1 MKIATMASVGFSMIA
16 AAALASQTGTES
28 APKESARAKSC
39 CARKSAGEPMKC
51 EKPAA
56 AVTAGPAQHEGHSTN
71 GDQKMRCSSTGKV
84 VDTCC
89 CVEREGKTH
98 CTLANR
104 DVAECCCT
112 PVADAASVEDEK
124 RASPRSN

>member
-1 MKIATMASVGFSMIA
+1 MKLAMLASVGLSIVA
-16 AAALASQTGTES
+16 AVALASQS
-28 APKESARAKSC
+28 APAPAPEKSGPHKSC
-39 CARKSAGEPMKC
+39 CAKKSADAPMKC

-56 AVTAGPAQHEGHSTN
+56 TAGDTAKHTGHEKH
-71 GDQKMRCSSTGKV
+71 KMRCSLTGKV

-98 CTLANR
+98 CTLADK

-112 PVADAASVEDEK
+112 PVEDDKAASAK
-124 RASPRSN
+124 AN

>member
-1 MKIATMASVGFSMIA
+1 MKLAMLTSIGLSVVA
-16 AAALASQTGTES
+16 AAAFASQS
-28 APKESARAKSC
+28 ATAPAPEKSASPKSC
-39 CARKSAGEPMKC
+39 CAKKSADAPMKC

-56 AVTAGPAQHEGHSTN
+56 TAGDTAKHAGHEKH
-71 GDQKMRCSSTGKV
+71 KMRCSLTGKV

-98 CTLANR
+98 CTLADK

-112 PVADAASVEDEK
+112 PVKDEK
-124 RASPRSN
+124 SASAKAN

>member
-1 MKIATMASVGFSMIA
+1 MKLAMLTSVGLSVVA
-16 AAALASQTGTES
+16 AAALASSS
-28 APKESARAKSC
+28 AAAPAQKSEAPKSC
-39 CARKSAGEPMKC
+39 CAKKSADAPMKC

-56 AVTAGPAQHEGHSTN
+56 TTDGAKLENH
-71 GDQKMRCSSTGKV
+71 KMRCSLTGKV

-98 CTLANR
+98 CTLADQ

-112 PVADAASVEDEK
+112 PVEDEK
-124 RASPRSN
+124 SASAKAN

>member
-1 MKIATMASVGFSMIA
+1 MKLAMLTSVGLS
-16 AAALASQTGTES
+16 ALAVAAFASQSATPATGKSES
-28 APKESARAKSC
+28 PRSC
-39 CARKSAGEPMKC
+39 CAKKSAGAPMKC

-56 AVTAGPAQHEGHSTN
+56 VT
-71 GDQKMRCSSTGKV
+71 GDASKNAAPKSGQMRCSLTGKV

-98 CTLANR
+98 CTLADK

-112 PVADAASVEDEK
+112 PVEDEK
-124 RASPRSN
+124 TASSKVN

>member
-1 MKIATMASVGFSMIA
+1 MKLAMLTSAGMSIVA
-16 AAALASQTGTES
+16 AVALASQSATTPAEKSES
-28 APKESARAKSC
+28 PRSCCAKESADT
-39 CARKSAGEPMKC
+39 PMRC

-56 AVTAGPAQHEGHSTN
+56 AAGDTATHQGHENH
-71 GDQKMRCSSTGKV
+71 KMRCSLTGKV

-98 CTLANR
+98 CTLADK

-112 PVADAASVEDEK
+112 PVEDEK
-124 RASPRSN
+124 PTAAKTS

>member
-1 MKIATMASVGFSMIA
+1 MKIAILTSVGLSLA
-16 AAALASQTGTES
+16 AAAFASQPAGS
-28 APKESARAKSC
+28 APNKSESGKSC
-39 CARKSAGEPMKC
+39 CAKKSAGEPMKC

-56 AVTAGPAQHEGHSTN
+56 TTGDTAKGSGHQKHAAQG
-71 GDQKMRCSSTGKV
+71 KMRCSLTGKV

-98 CTLANR
+98 CTLADK

-112 PVADAASVEDEK
+112 PVADEKSASARLD
-124 RASPRSN
+124 

>member
-1 MKIATMASVGFSMIA
+1 MKLAMLTSAGLSLVA
-16 AAALASQTGTES
+16 AVALASQSATAPATEKS
-28 APKESARAKSC
+28 EPRKSC
-39 CARKSAGEPMKC
+39 CAKESADAPMKC

-56 AVTAGPAQHEGHSTN
+56 TTDGAKDAVHEKHEM
-71 GDQKMRCSSTGKV
+71 KCSLTGKV

-98 CTLANR
+98 CTLADK

-112 PVADAASVEDEK
+112 PVEDEK
-124 RASPRSN
+124 

>member
-1 MKIATMASVGFSMIA
+1 MKLAMLTSVGLSVVA
-16 AAALASQTGTES
+16 AAAFASQVATTAAQNSES
-28 APKESARAKSC
+28 AKSC
-39 CARKSAGEPMKC
+39 CARKSADAPMKC

-56 AVTAGPAQHEGHSTN
+56 TADGSKPSGHENH
-71 GDQKMRCSSTGKV
+71 KMRCSLTGMV

-98 CTLANR
+98 CTLADK

-112 PVADAASVEDEK
+112 PVEDDNPASADA
-124 RASPRSN
+124 N